1 MTLTAMW
8 ATPLIGGALVAFL
21 PPRLGKWFGALVA
34 LVTLVVAGYVAFS
47 FAPDYHGYQ
56 FNESLGWIPQ
66 FNIFYRLGVDGI
78 SLWLLVLNAFLTVI
92 AVLATPVKARTSG
105 FVGLLLAMSAGLAGV
120 FMATDLVLFYVFWE
134 AMLIP
139 AYFLLWLHGEGPR
152 PGGAALK
159 FVLYTLAGSLLMLV
173 GIIGEYIA
181 TGKQTFDLSQL
192 ATLAPSPSLQFGLF
206 FVFALA
212 FAIKT
217 PLFPFH
223 SWLPDAYMAAPTPM
237 LITFAGVMGK
247 AGAYGFLR
255 IAVPLFPQPADWWD
269 WRWVIPVLAVAAII
283 WGALMALV
291 QNDMKLL
298 VSYSS
303 ISHMG
308 FIVLGIFSFNIQGQ
322 QGAVLQM
329 VNHGI
334 IIAALFL
341 IVAWIS
347 DLTGT
352 RDHRLP
358 LGVGAVVRRPRR
370 GHALDLPVD
379 AAKGLVD
386 VRIERVLRV
395 AAHLM
400 LVQQKSDLRE
410 RHGAVDAPP
419 RRQPRRGERGEARA
433 ELAEAGVFPLQR
445 CGRIVP
451 QGAIDAPEL
460 GIESAAAQVSR
471 DHREL
476 LQQVADVLVLEHREA
491 LIGRMPCRHRLRYRR
506 PRARGYRGQQQRHGE
521 RRLQLAQG
529 SVHGSL
535 PRPARP
541 AGREAYDASPAAA
554 KARQRR

>member
-1 MTLTAMW
+1 MTLTAIW
-8 ATPLIGGALVAFL
+8 AIPLAGGLLVAFL
-21 PPRLGKWFGALVA
+21 PPRFGKWLGALVA
-34 LVTLVVAGYVAFS
+34 LIALVVAAVVAFS
-47 FAPDYHGYQ
+47 FSPDYHGYQ
-56 FNESLGWIPQ
+56 FTERLEWIPQ
-66 FNIFYRLGVDGI
+66 FSIFYRLGVDGI

-92 AVLATPVKARTSG
+92 AVLATPVTARTSG

-120 FMATDLVLFYVFWE
+120 FLATDLVLFYVFWE

-152 PGGAALK
+152 PGAAALK

-181 TGKQTFDLSQL
+181 TGKQTFDLAQL
-192 ATLAPSPSLQFGLF
+192 GTLAPSPSLQFGLF

-255 IAVPLFPQPADWWD
+255 IAVPLFPQPSDWWD
-269 WRWVIPVLAVAAII
+269 WRWVIPVLAVIAII

-291 QNDMKLL
+291 QNDMKLI

-308 FIVLGIFSFNIQGQ
+308 FIVLGIFAFNIQGQ

-341 IVAWIS
+341 IVAWIAE
-347 DLTGT
+347 LTGT
-352 RDHRLP
+352 RDRR
-358 LGVGAVVRRPRR
+358 AVA
-370 GHALDLPVD
+370 GLALRMPV
-379 AAKGLVD
+379 
-386 VRIERVLRV
+386 
-395 AAHLM
+395 M
-400 LVQQKSDLRE
+400 
-410 RHGAVDAPP
+410 
-419 RRQPRRGERGEARA
+419 
-433 ELAEAGVFPLQR
+433 AGVFAVVAFAALGLPGLNSFVGEFMTLLGAWQRAPLLA
-445 CGRIVP
+445 VF
-451 QGAIDAPEL
+451 GAI
-460 GIESAAAQVSR
+460 G
-471 DHREL
+471 
-476 LQQVADVLVLEHREA
+476 LVLTPVYILRLFQGVMQGKPSGPVPRSDIYAGQLTLLAPLIA
-491 LIGRMPCRHRLRYRR
+491 LMFALGLAPGVLTSLMNSLGQTGLYR
-506 PRARGYRGQQQRHGE
+506 
-521 RRLQLAQG
+521 
-529 SVHGSL
+529 
-535 PRPARP
+535 
-541 AGREAYDASPAAA
+541 
-554 KARQRR
+554 

>member
-352 RDHRLP
+352 RDRR
-358 LGVGAVVRRPRR
+358 AVA
-370 GHALDLPVD
+370 GLALRMPV
-379 AAKGLVD
+379 
-386 VRIERVLRV
+386 
-395 AAHLM
+395 M
-400 LVQQKSDLRE
+400 
-410 RHGAVDAPP
+410 
-419 RRQPRRGERGEARA
+419 
-433 ELAEAGVFPLQR
+433 AGVFAVVAFAALGLPGLNSFVGEFMTLLGAWQRAPLLA
-445 CGRIVP
+445 VFA
-451 QGAIDAPEL
+451 AI
-460 GIESAAAQVSR
+460 G
-471 DHREL
+471 
-476 LQQVADVLVLEHREA
+476 LVLTPVYILRLFQGVMQGTPDGPAPRSDIYAGQLMLLAPLVA
-491 LIGRMPCRHRLRYRR
+491 LMFALGLAPGVLTSLMTSLGQTGLYR
-506 PRARGYRGQQQRHGE
+506 
-521 RRLQLAQG
+521 
-529 SVHGSL
+529 
-535 PRPARP
+535 
-541 AGREAYDASPAAA
+541 
-554 KARQRR
+554 